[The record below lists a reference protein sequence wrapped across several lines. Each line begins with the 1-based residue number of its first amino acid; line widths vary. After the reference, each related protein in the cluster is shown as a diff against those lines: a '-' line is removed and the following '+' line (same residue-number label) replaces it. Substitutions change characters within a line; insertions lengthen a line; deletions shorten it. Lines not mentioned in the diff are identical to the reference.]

1 MIDKVLRSIE
11 HVPAFPTTVIK
22 VSEMLRDDD
31 YSVAEVV
38 NLIKHDPAIAT
49 NILKMSN
56 SAYLSPRQKI
66 GTVRD
71 AVVYLGRNN
80 LIRVIQTAGI
90 SRFFGK
96 ANKGYAVTAT
106 ELWEHSVASALFS
119 QMLSRKIMKR
129 EDEKLYLAALLHDVG
144 KIVLG
149 EFVHESFERI
159 LELVA
164 GRGYSFLEAED
175 EVIGINHAELGGRM
189 AARWNFPREIVD
201 ALSYHHRPDLL
212 KKDDD
217 ETVWLVYLA
226 DQACLMMGIAGGAD
240 GLTHR
245 GLSEVMTKFGF
256 YQRDLEMGMM
266 QLAEDLKCA
275 KDLTGIV

>member
-11 HVPAFPTTVIK
+11 HVPAFPTTVIR

-38 NLIKHDPAIAT
+38 NLIKCDQAIAA

-80 LIRVIQTAGI
+80 LIRVVQTAGI

-96 ANKGYAVTAT
+96 ANRGYAATAT
-106 ELWEHSVASALFS
+106 ELWEHSVAAALFS

-159 LELVA
+159 RELVA

-175 EVIGINHAELGGRM
+175 EVIGINHAELGGKM
-189 AARWNFPREIVD
+189 AARWNFPGEIVN

-217 ETVWLVYLA
+217 ETAWLVYLA
-226 DQACLMMGIAGGAD
+226 DQACLMMGIASGAD
-240 GLTHR
+240 GLAHR
-245 GLSEVMTKFGF
+245 GLSEAMTKFGF
-256 YQRDLEMGMM
+256 YQKDLEMGMM
-266 QLAEDLKCA
+266 QLADDLKCA